1 MQPKMFVTLH
11 SPDEIR
17 DFCRFCNQFDDAIDL
32 LSGPMMTD
40 AKSLMGSLLMDYSKP
55 IEVVYQCYDDVDSFN
70 ALKRRRK
77 LSSPLLIRKR
87 LLPVGN
93 NPLSIFPLSSLGR
106 GFYCSMAVFNF
117 FIIRFS
123 RRLM

>member
-55 IEVVYQCYDDVDSFN
+55 NEVVYQCYDDVDSFN
-70 ALKRRRK
+70 AFKTAAEAK
-77 LSSPLLIRKR
+77 FTITYKETASAGGK
-87 LLPVGN
+87 
-93 NPLSIFPLSSLGR
+93 
-106 GFYCSMAVFNF
+106 
-117 FIIRFS
+117 
-123 RRLM
+123 